1 MNKSLLFA
9 IFCLSL
15 SASCIAHAEVRKC
28 VTSTGETIYT
38 DQPCNAKVGTTA
50 TEVKGDGALRKIS
63 SLQKEKDTGKSCW
76 VLAHRYQQCS
86 TSVDSVLMTNFKEN
100 CESPTNKF
108 IKDSNAEAD
117 TGYKKTYRDNRYS
130 REQAPDADDLE
141 YSHRYVNKS
150 RAVLQCE
157 VLQKDMWNYLKNNFS
172 AKIPP
177 ADAKGI
183 EYRLLGLPDPADNT
197 ASYSYR
203 RKR

>member
-38 DQPCNAKVGTTA
+38 DQPCNAKVGSVA
-50 TEVKGDGALRKIS
+50 TEVKNDSTLRKIT
-63 SLQKEKDTGKSCW
+63 SLQREKDTGKSCW
-76 VLAHRYQQCS
+76 VLMHRYSQCS
-86 TSVDSVLMTNFKEN
+86 TSIDSVLMTNFKEN
-100 CESPTNKF
+100 CDRPSEKF

-117 TGYKKTYRDNRYS
+117 NVYKKTYRDNRYN

-141 YSHRYVNKS
+141 YSHRSVSKS

-157 VLQKDMWNYLKNNFS
+157 VLQKDMWSYLKNNFS
-172 AKIPP
+172 EKIPP
-177 ADAKGI
+177 QDAKGI
-183 EYRLLGLPDPADNT
+183 EYRLLGLPDPSTSEVA
-197 ASYSYR
+197 YKK
-203 RKR
+203 KR